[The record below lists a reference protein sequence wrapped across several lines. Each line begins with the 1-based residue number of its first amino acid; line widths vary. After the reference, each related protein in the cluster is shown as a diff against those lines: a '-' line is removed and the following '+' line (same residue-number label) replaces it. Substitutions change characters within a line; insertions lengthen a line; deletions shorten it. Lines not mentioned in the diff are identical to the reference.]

1 MKVLVSQH
9 TPTNMAPFEM
19 LQEKFGAEVEFHPF
33 FVMEALSGKEF
44 RAKKIN
50 LPDYTA
56 VVFSSRLAIDAYFK
70 LCEEMRFKVPETMKY
85 FCTTEAVAMYL
96 QKHIVYRKRKIFY
109 GTGTPESV
117 VALIGPKHKGEK
129 FLIAASDGSNSG
141 PITAVFDKAGLDY
154 TLGTIVKAVPQDI
167 SGLDIHSYGI
177 VVLYSPF
184 DVASLKESFPDFE
197 QGDIKFISFG
207 RSVVGAM
214 EEAGLSIA
222 LKAPPLEAP
231 LPERPSKS
239 ASNPSNRWRPRRPI
253 PSARP
258 KGCAAKRTFPDC
270 SPRGNGA
277 FAGICATA
285 GRTAKQRKKAPTRIP
300 GRLSAAKAFRTGCW
314 SPYPRNSSSAR

>member
-141 PITAVFDKAGLDY
+141 PITAVFDKAGHPLLRDSGA
-154 TLGTIVKAVPQDI
+154 LQPLRRRLPQ
-167 SGLDIHSYGI
+167 G
-177 VVLYSPF
+177 
-184 DVASLKESFPDFE
+184 K
-197 QGDIKFISFG
+197 
-207 RSVVGAM
+207 
-214 EEAGLSIA
+214 
-222 LKAPPLEAP
+222 
-231 LPERPSKS
+231 LP
-239 ASNPSNRWRPRRPI
+239 
-253 PSARP
+253 
-258 KGCAAKRTFPDC
+258 
-270 SPRGNGA
+270 
-277 FAGICATA
+277 
-285 GRTAKQRKKAPTRIP
+285 
-300 GRLSAAKAFRTGCW
+300 
-314 SPYPRNSSSAR
+314 

>member
-19 LQEKFGAEVEFHPF
+19 LQEKFGVEVEFHPF

-222 LKAPPLEAP
+222 LKAPTPEAP
-231 LPERPSKS
+231 S
-239 ASNPSNRWRPRRPI
+239 AGKAI
-253 PSARP
+253 E
-258 KGCAAKRTFPDC
+258 
-270 SPRGNGA
+270 
-277 FAGICATA
+277 ICLESL
-285 GRTAKQRKKAPTRIP
+285 K
-300 GRLSAAKAFRTGCW
+300 
-314 SPYPRNSSSAR
+314 